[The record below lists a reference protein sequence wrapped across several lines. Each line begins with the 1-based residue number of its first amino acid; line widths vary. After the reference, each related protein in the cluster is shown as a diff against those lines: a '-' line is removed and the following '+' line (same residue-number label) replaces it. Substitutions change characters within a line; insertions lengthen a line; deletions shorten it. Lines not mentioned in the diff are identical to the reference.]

1 MHNYEITLE
10 EAINYQRE
18 LKILINKINKDYNP
32 RNLKKRQKR
41 KLKF

>member
-10 EAINYQRE
+10 EAINYQTE

-32 RNLKKRQKR
+32 RNLKKR
-41 KLKF
+41 

>member
-10 EAINYQRE
+10 EAINYQTE